1 MALHRGSDAGHA
13 VHTGVAGESTMYVPS
28 RHLQPRL
35 FSPPPPSSFLAEAS
49 SLREC
54 SETPCGER
62 SSSRGTDSVPATVVA
77 AEGHGDKEF
86 GDVQK
91 GAFDGTTGRSSVN
104 GQEAAVVP
112 VDPAYTADRSAK
124 TEKAA
129 EEQNGAE
136 TEADD
141 ESKYPGGFALGILT
155 FGLCMAT
162 FVVALDNTIIGELSN
177 SMRVR

>member
-1 MALHRGSDAGHA
+1 MALHQGSDAGDA
-13 VHTGVAGESTMYVPS
+13 VHTKVAGESTRYDASWLPLLS
-28 RHLQPRL
+28 
-35 FSPPPPSSFLAEAS
+35 SPPSAFLAEAS

-54 SETPCGER
+54 SESRCGEK

-86 GDVQK
+86 GDGQK
-91 GAFDGTTGRSSVN
+91 GAFDGTTGRSSVKEQDA
-104 GQEAAVVP
+104 GVVA
-112 VDPAYTADRSAK
+112 VDPAYTAAPSAN

-162 FVVALDNTIIGELSN
+162 FVVALDNTIIGELS
-177 SMRVR
+177 